1 MRKLNK
7 KIVLFT
13 IVTYY
18 NWCENVICCFVL
30 HTDRPKNFTLDLCCK
45 ALHRVHRPN
54 NSSRAVFQRIPQ
66 SLISFISFLYL
77 LFFIVKQLD
86 QGNRF
91 TNWIRS
97 LVEITRYSHTHTH
110 KFTLLSSS
118 RVSIEIFRQIRFSSS
133 SYQFTHSRRKAKRP
147 SHFSRFEIVF
157 SASLFKT
164 VTRNFDRGREFVS
177 NADRLR
183 GSCGTRICIMQMQM
197 PVPSKWNSAHTERES
212 QPSVVRTS
220 FRAIGLR
227 FVIIDVRSITS
238 SRRVAELSGKISN
251 RANRRVWKNE
261 GTYFKILK
269 SISLLCFFL
278 FCNNITIT
286 F

>member
-54 NSSRAVFQRIPQ
+54 NSSRAVFQRIPPPQ
-66 SLISFISFLYL
+66 SLIPFISFLYL

-147 SHFSRFEIVF
+147 SHFSRFEMLYF
-157 SASLFKT
+157 LPPFLKLSR
-164 VTRNFDRGREFVS
+164 VTSIEGAN
-177 NADRLR
+177 
-183 GSCGTRICIMQMQM
+183 
-197 PVPSKWNSAHTERES
+197 
-212 QPSVVRTS
+212 S
-220 FRAIGLR
+220 FRMLTGWEEVAVRIYALCKCKCQCHQSEIRLTRSVKVNQAWWEPR
-227 FVIIDVRSITS
+227 FVRSVYDS
-238 SRRVAELSGKISN
+238 
-251 RANRRVWKNE
+251 W
-261 GTYFKILK
+261 
-269 SISLLCFFL
+269 
-278 FCNNITIT
+278 
-286 F
+286 

>member
-1 MRKLNK
+1 MRKLNR

-54 NSSRAVFQRIPQ
+54 NSSRAVFQRIPPPQ
-66 SLISFISFLYL
+66 SLIPFISFLYL

-97 LVEITRYSHTHTH
+97 LVEITRYSHIHTH

-177 NADRLR
+177 MLTGWEEVAVRVYALCKCKCQCHQSEIRL
-183 GSCGTRICIMQMQM
+183 TR
-197 PVPSKWNSAHTERES
+197 
-212 QPSVVRTS
+212 SVKVNQ
-220 FRAIGLR
+220 AWWEPR
-227 FVIIDVRSITS
+227 FVRSVYDS
-238 SRRVAELSGKISN
+238 
-251 RANRRVWKNE
+251 W
-261 GTYFKILK
+261 
-269 SISLLCFFL
+269 
-278 FCNNITIT
+278 
-286 F
+286 

>member
-1 MRKLNK
+1 MRKLNR

-177 NADRLR
+177 MLTGWEEVAVRVYALCKCKCQCHQSEIRL
-183 GSCGTRICIMQMQM
+183 TR
-197 PVPSKWNSAHTERES
+197 
-212 QPSVVRTS
+212 SVKVNQ
-220 FRAIGLR
+220 AWWEPR
-227 FVIIDVRSITS
+227 FVRSVYDS
-238 SRRVAELSGKISN
+238 
-251 RANRRVWKNE
+251 W
-261 GTYFKILK
+261 
-269 SISLLCFFL
+269 
-278 FCNNITIT
+278 
-286 F
+286 

>member
-1 MRKLNK
+1 MLS
-7 KIVLFT
+7 VASCFT
-13 IVTYY
+13 P
-18 NWCENVICCFVL
+18 
-30 HTDRPKNFTLDLCCK
+30 TDRPKNFTLDLCCK

-54 NSSRAVFQRIPQ
+54 NSSRAVFQRIPPPQ
-66 SLISFISFLYL
+66 SLIPFISFLYL

-177 NADRLR
+177 MLTGWEEVAVRVYALCKCKCQCHQSEIRL
-183 GSCGTRICIMQMQM
+183 TR
-197 PVPSKWNSAHTERES
+197 
-212 QPSVVRTS
+212 SVKVNQ
-220 FRAIGLR
+220 AWWEPR
-227 FVIIDVRSITS
+227 FVRSVYDS
-238 SRRVAELSGKISN
+238 
-251 RANRRVWKNE
+251 W
-261 GTYFKILK
+261 
-269 SISLLCFFL
+269 
-278 FCNNITIT
+278 
-286 F
+286 

>member
-1 MRKLNK
+1 MRKLNR

-54 NSSRAVFQRIPQ
+54 NSSRAVFQRIPPPQ
-66 SLISFISFLYL
+66 SLIPFISFLYL
-77 LFFIVKQLD
+77 LFFIIKQLD

-177 NADRLR
+177 MLTGWEEVAVRVYALCKCKCQCHQSEIRL
-183 GSCGTRICIMQMQM
+183 TR
-197 PVPSKWNSAHTERES
+197 
-212 QPSVVRTS
+212 SVKVNQ
-220 FRAIGLR
+220 AWWEPR
-227 FVIIDVRSITS
+227 FVRSVYDS
-238 SRRVAELSGKISN
+238 
-251 RANRRVWKNE
+251 W
-261 GTYFKILK
+261 
-269 SISLLCFFL
+269 
-278 FCNNITIT
+278 
-286 F
+286 

>member
-1 MRKLNK
+1 MLS
-7 KIVLFT
+7 VASCFT
-13 IVTYY
+13 PTNRRISRWIFAAKRSTV
-18 NWCENVICCFVL
+18 F
-30 HTDRPKNFTLDLCCK
+30 TDRI
-45 ALHRVHRPN
+45 
-54 NSSRAVFQRIPQ
+54 SRAVFQRIPPPQ
-66 SLISFISFLYL
+66 SLIPFISFLYL

-97 LVEITRYSHTHTH
+97 LVEITRYSHTH

-177 NADRLR
+177 MLTGWEEVAVRVYALCKCKCQCHQSEIRL
-183 GSCGTRICIMQMQM
+183 TR
-197 PVPSKWNSAHTERES
+197 
-212 QPSVVRTS
+212 SVKVNQ
-220 FRAIGLR
+220 AWWEPR
-227 FVIIDVRSITS
+227 FVRSVYDS
-238 SRRVAELSGKISN
+238 
-251 RANRRVWKNE
+251 W
-261 GTYFKILK
+261 
-269 SISLLCFFL
+269 
-278 FCNNITIT
+278 
-286 F
+286 

>member
-1 MRKLNK
+1 MRKLNR

-30 HTDRPKNFTLDLCCK
+30 YTEFHVGSLLQRS

-54 NSSRAVFQRIPQ
+54 NSSRAVFQRIPPPQ
-66 SLISFISFLYL
+66 SLIPFISFLYL

-177 NADRLR
+177 MLTGWEEVAVRVYALCKCKCQCHQSEIRL
-183 GSCGTRICIMQMQM
+183 TR
-197 PVPSKWNSAHTERES
+197 
-212 QPSVVRTS
+212 SVKVNQ
-220 FRAIGLR
+220 AWWEPR
-227 FVIIDVRSITS
+227 FVRSVYDS
-238 SRRVAELSGKISN
+238 
-251 RANRRVWKNE
+251 W
-261 GTYFKILK
+261 
-269 SISLLCFFL
+269 
-278 FCNNITIT
+278 
-286 F
+286 

>member
-1 MRKLNK
+1 MRKLNR

-30 HTDRPKNFTLDLCCK
+30 YIDRPKNFTLDLCCK

-54 NSSRAVFQRIPQ
+54 NSSRAVFQRIPPPQ
-66 SLISFISFLYL
+66 SLIPFISFLYL

-177 NADRLR
+177 MLTGWEEVAVRVYALCKCKCQCHQSEIRL
-183 GSCGTRICIMQMQM
+183 TR
-197 PVPSKWNSAHTERES
+197 
-212 QPSVVRTS
+212 SVKVNQ
-220 FRAIGLR
+220 AWWEPR
-227 FVIIDVRSITS
+227 FVRSVYDS
-238 SRRVAELSGKISN
+238 
-251 RANRRVWKNE
+251 W
-261 GTYFKILK
+261 
-269 SISLLCFFL
+269 
-278 FCNNITIT
+278 
-286 F
+286 

>member
-1 MRKLNK
+1 MRKLNR

-54 NSSRAVFQRIPQ
+54 NSSRAVFQRIPPPQ
-66 SLISFISFLYL
+66 SLIPFISFLYL

-177 NADRLR
+177 MLTGWEEVAVRVYALCKCKCQCHQSEIRL
-183 GSCGTRICIMQMQM
+183 TR
-197 PVPSKWNSAHTERES
+197 
-212 QPSVVRTS
+212 SVKVNQ
-220 FRAIGLR
+220 AWWEPR
-227 FVIIDVRSITS
+227 FVRSVYDS
-238 SRRVAELSGKISN
+238 
-251 RANRRVWKNE
+251 W
-261 GTYFKILK
+261 
-269 SISLLCFFL
+269 
-278 FCNNITIT
+278 
-286 F
+286 

>member
-1 MRKLNK
+1 MRKLNR

-18 NWCENVICCFVL
+18 NWCENVIYCFVL

-54 NSSRAVFQRIPQ
+54 NSSRAVFQRIPPPQ
-66 SLISFISFLYL
+66 SLIPFISFLYL

-177 NADRLR
+177 MLTGWEEVAVRVYALCKCKCQCHQSEIRL
-183 GSCGTRICIMQMQM
+183 TR
-197 PVPSKWNSAHTERES
+197 
-212 QPSVVRTS
+212 SVKVNQ
-220 FRAIGLR
+220 AWWEPR
-227 FVIIDVRSITS
+227 FVRSVYDS
-238 SRRVAELSGKISN
+238 
-251 RANRRVWKNE
+251 W
-261 GTYFKILK
+261 
-269 SISLLCFFL
+269 
-278 FCNNITIT
+278 
-286 F
+286 